1 MEKGFQEI
9 DLWETEKQEIKKESD
24 RGMQPGPVIAKE
36 ESGRKENPEPMPE
49 EYITE
54 LRKTRKAFLI
64 EYSCSAVLLGFLAI
78 SYLIGNPPGKN
89 ITLFVVLL
97 GALFLVS
104 AEVGRVF
111 TRYTITSKKIT
122 VVKGIIK
129 QNKKDVHF
137 IPLGYIPEINLKQN
151 YLQRI
156 LGYGTVFIHGSAQN
170 SFEIKDVDNPQL
182 VLQIIEELIE
192 KSRKR
197 L

>member
-1 MEKGFQEI
+1 MLTESPVEPKNAYQ
-9 DLWETEKQEIKKESD
+9 ETEEHRE
-24 RGMQPGPVIAKE
+24 
-36 ESGRKENPEPMPE
+36 PEPMPE
-49 EYITE
+49 EFITE

-64 EYSCSAVLLGFLAI
+64 EYSCSAILLGFLAI
-78 SYLIGNPPGKN
+78 SHLIGNPPGKN

-122 VVKGIIK
+122 VIKGIIK

-151 YLQRI
+151 YVQRI

-182 VLQIIEELIE
+182 VLQIIEELID
-192 KSRKR
+192 KNRKR
-197 L
+197 M